1 MAEEIFQYR
10 RKSSLL
16 FSDQAGTVLVLV
28 LWVLAM
34 LTVIGGYYA
43 VEARIRRNVGQSAW
57 NELQGQEAVYS
68 ILRLAALKLAPPG
81 ASRDKDKED
90 ASLEGDVRVYADGV
104 PCTVKFGG
112 QVLEFVFQDES
123 GKLGINQA
131 TEQQLETLFG
141 ALLGEDDQR
150 VLELTE
156 SILDWRDADNIAR
169 DDGAE
174 DDFYARRKPPYQAA
188 DRPFLLLDELL
199 LVRDVDMDLFYGPLS
214 WISEEDAEADA
225 DQDGEVQPTWTGGL
239 RDLLSVYNDASGIN
253 MQYAPAPLKELFQGS
268 TGAGGTAG
276 KTFCLQM
283 KWQGIGYAV
292 YWSRLSTGRFGI
304 IHWTEQ
310 GYQPPEIKK
319 TATVVR

>member
-1 MAEEIFQYR
+1 MA
-10 RKSSLL
+10 SLL
-16 FSDQAGTVLVLV
+16 SDQAGTVLVLV

-81 ASRDKDKED
+81 ASRDQDKED
-90 ASLEGDVRVYADGV
+90 ASLEGDIRIYADGV

-112 QVLEFVFQDES
+112 QELQFVLQDES
-123 GKLGINQA
+123 GKLSLNKA
-131 TEQQLETLFG
+131 SEQQLEKLFG

-156 SILDWRDADNIAR
+156 SILDWRDADNIVR

-174 DDFYARRKPPYQAA
+174 DDFYAQRQPPYQAA
-188 DRPFLLLDELL
+188 DRPFLLIDELL

-214 WISEEDAEADA
+214 WVSEEDAEAGA
-225 DQDGEVQPTWTGGL
+225 DQEEEVQPTWTGGL
-239 RDLLSVYNDASGIN
+239 RDLLSVYNDTSGIN

-268 TGAGGTAG
+268 TGAGSTAG
-276 KTFCLQM
+276 KTLCLQM

-292 YWSRLSTGRFGI
+292 YWSRLSADRFGI
-304 IHWTEQ
+304 VHWTEQ

-319 TATVVR
+319 QSQ